1 MLYKIVAVVVEMVDK
16 LMNRLMI
23 GMGENVN
30 KTRER
35 LWIVL
40 GISQSKKWISG

>member
-16 LMNRLMI
+16 LIYRLMI
-23 GMGENVN
+23 GMGKNVY

-40 GISQSKKWISG
+40 GITRSKKWISG